1 MLKLIGRGVK
11 KNIKRKARGKRGR
24 WKIME
29 KLKIEELKK
38 DLWIGDLG
46 DRFRDYDCGYICD
59 IITEIA
65 DNNVDI
71 YYYDLFEWAK
81 DNFSIIEEANEE
93 MGAPNDIIKQ
103 IQQGEFL
110 AFERE
115 LYENLEDNLKY
126 FMYDYI
132 EKDLQIKEI
141 TEEQNENLL
150 DWDFSDNN
158 EQLEN
163 LIEHINEIL
172 TENNEN

>member
-1 MLKLIGRGVK
+1 
-11 KNIKRKARGKRGR
+11 
-24 WKIME
+24 ME

-38 DLWIGDLG
+38 ELYTGDLG
-46 DRFRDYDCGYICD
+46 DRIRNYSGGYICD

-71 YYYDLFEWAK
+71 YYSDLFEWAK
-81 DNFSIIEEANEE
+81 HNFEIIEEANEE
-93 MGAPNDIIKQ
+93 FGAPNDIIKQ

-132 EKDLQIKEI
+132 EKDLKIKEI

-150 DWDFSDNN
+150 DFDFSDNN

-163 LIEHINEIL
+163 LIDHINEIL
-172 TENNEN
+172 EQ